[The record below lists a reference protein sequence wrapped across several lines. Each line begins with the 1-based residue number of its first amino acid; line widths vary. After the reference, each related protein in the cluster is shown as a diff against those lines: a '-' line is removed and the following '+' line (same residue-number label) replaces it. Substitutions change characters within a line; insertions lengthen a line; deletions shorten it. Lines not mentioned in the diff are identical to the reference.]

1 MGGIEG
7 GQGCDD
13 PHTAGLKPHMP
24 ACLQSPEVNRM
35 STRFSLSSG
44 IQVFPCPNCRETINT
59 SMAACTFCGTPID
72 RSAAVRG
79 AYPALPILL
88 R

>member
-1 MGGIEG
+1 
-7 GQGCDD
+7 
-13 PHTAGLKPHMP
+13 
-24 ACLQSPEVNRM
+24 M